1 MDIQISRHSTAHIM
15 AQAVCALYQ
24 GTKLGIG
31 PAIEEGFYYDFDL
44 PSPISP
50 DDLPGIE
57 TKMEEIIKAKLP
69 FKKVMMRREEA
80 KEFFQNKGEIY
91 KVELLDKIEDD
102 EVSLYQQDEFID
114 LCRGPHVD
122 STGVIKAFKL
132 ISIAGA
138 YWRGNE
144 KNPMLTRIY
153 GTAFET
159 KEELEQYLFRLEEAK
174 RRDHRK
180 IGKELKIFDIY
191 EEVGPGL
198 IYYHPKGTIIREEIC
213 AFLRKEHAKRDYLEV
228 ITPHIAK
235 IDLWQI
241 SGHCDYY
248 KENMFFM
255 EVEDQSYVLKP
266 MNCPGHILIYK
277 SQTRSYKELPIRYF
291 ELGTVY
297 RYERSGVLHG
307 LLRVRGFTQDDAH
320 IFCRADQLKDEICG
334 VIEFA
339 SQMLKT
345 FGFKEYDVYLST
357 RPEKY
362 VGTEEIWN
370 EATSALATALENKGL
385 NYTIDEG
392 EGVFYGPKIDIKLR
406 DALGRAWQG
415 PTIQVDFNLPQRFN
429 VTYVG
434 TDGNEHQPVMIHR
447 VVLGSLE
454 RFLGALIEHY
464 AGAFPVWLS
473 PIQVMIMTIADRHIP
488 YAEKVEK
495 QLLEKGIRVKLDSRN
510 EKVGFKIREAETLH
524 KVPYMFIIGDKE
536 EACLAVETEK
546 VSVRKR
552 GSGDLG
558 QLLLKEVMDNLIK
571 EINEKIC

>member
-1 MDIQISRHSTAHIM
+1 MVGNLDTYRHSTAHII
-15 AQAVCALYQ
+15 AQAVCMLYP

-50 DDLPGIE
+50 EDLPAIE
-57 TKMEEIIKAKLP
+57 SKMKEIIKADLP
-69 FKKVMMRREEA
+69 FEKQVMAKDEA
-80 KEFFQNKGEIY
+80 KKFFQQRNEIY
-91 KVELLDKIEDD
+91 KVELLDEIEDD
-102 EVSLYQQDEFID
+102 AVNLYQQGEFID
-114 LCRGPHVD
+114 LCRGPHVEN
-122 STGVIKAFKL
+122 TGVIKAFKL

-153 GTAFET
+153 GTCFET
-159 KEELEQYLFRLEEAK
+159 KEELDNYLFKLEEAK

-191 EEVGPGL
+191 DEVGPGL
-198 IYYHPKGTIIREEIC
+198 IYYHPKGAIIREEIC
-213 AFLRKEHAKRDYLEV
+213 SFLRKEHTKRGYSEV

-248 KENMFFM
+248 KDNMYFM
-255 EVEDQSYVLKP
+255 EVDENPYVLKP

-320 IFCRADQLKDEICG
+320 IFCRPDQLKEEICG
-334 VIEFA
+334 VIDFA
-339 SQMLKT
+339 SSMLST

-357 RPEKY
+357 RPQKY
-362 VGTEEIWN
+362 VGTAEIWD
-370 EATSALATALENKGL
+370 EATSALATAMENKGL
-385 NYTIDEG
+385 KYTIDEG
-392 EGVFYGPKIDIKLR
+392 EGVFYGPKIDIKLK
-406 DALGRAWQG
+406 DAIGRSWQG

-429 VTYVG
+429 VTYAG
-434 TDGNEHQPVMIHR
+434 ADGNECQPVMIHR

-464 AGAFPVWLS
+464 AGAFPIWLC

-488 YAEKVEK
+488 YAKKIEE
-495 QLLEKGIRVKLDSRN
+495 QLLEKGVRVKLDSRN

-524 KVPYMFIIGDKE
+524 KVPYMLIIGDKE
-536 EACLAVETEK
+536 VEAEK

-552 GSGDLG
+552 GNVDSG
-558 QLLLKEVMDNLIK
+558 QLFLKEVMDNLIK
-571 EINEKIC
+571 EINEKTC

>member
-1 MDIQISRHSTAHIM
+1 MIEDLQTYRHSTAHIM
-15 AQAVCALYQ
+15 AQAVCELYP

-44 PSPISP
+44 SSPISP
-50 DDLPGIE
+50 EDLPRIE
-57 TKMEEIIKAKLP
+57 TKMEEIIKADLP
-69 FKKVMMRREEA
+69 FEQKVMARDEA
-80 KEFFQNKGEIY
+80 RKFFQQRNEGY
-91 KVELLDKIEDD
+91 KVELLDEIEKE
-102 EVSLYQQDEFID
+102 EVNIYQQGEFID

-153 GTAFET
+153 GTCFET
-159 KEELEQYLFRLEEAK
+159 KEKLDNYLFKLEEAK

-198 IYYHPKGTIIREEIC
+198 IYYHPKGAIIREEIC
-213 AFLRKEHAKRDYLEV
+213 AFLRKEHAKRGYSEV
-228 ITPHIAK
+228 ITPHIAR
-235 IDLWQI
+235 IDLWQT

-248 KENMFFM
+248 KDNMYFM
-255 EVEDQSYVLKP
+255 EVDENPYVLKP

-320 IFCRADQLKDEICG
+320 IFCQPDQLKDEICG

-339 SQMLKT
+339 SSMLTT
-345 FGFKEYDVYLST
+345 FGFKEYDIYLST

-362 VGTEEIWN
+362 VGTSDIWD

-385 NYTIDEG
+385 KYAIDEG

-429 VTYVG
+429 VTYIG
-434 TDGNEHQPVMIHR
+434 SDGNECQPVMIHR

-454 RFLGALIEHY
+454 RFLGALLEHY
-464 AGAFPVWLS
+464 AGVLPVWLS

-488 YAEKVEK
+488 YAQKVER
-495 QLLEKGIRVKLDSRN
+495 QLLEYGMRVKLDSRN
-510 EKVGFKIREAETLH
+510 EKVGFKIREAEALH
-524 KVPYMFIIGDKE
+524 KVPYMLIIGDKE
-536 EACLAVETEK
+536 VEAEK

-552 GSGDLG
+552 RSGDLG
-558 QLLLKEVMDNLIK
+558 QLLLKEVVDSLIK
-571 EINEKIC
+571 DINEKIC

>member
-1 MDIQISRHSTAHIM
+1 MDLQILRHSTAHIM
-15 AQAVCALYQ
+15 AQAVCALYP

-50 DDLPGIE
+50 EDLPEIE
-57 TKMEEIIKAKLP
+57 AKMEEIIHADLP
-69 FKKVMMRREEA
+69 FEKQVMAKDEA
-80 KEFFQNKGEIY
+80 RKFFQERNEIY
-91 KVELLDKIEDD
+91 KVELLDEIED
-102 EVSLYQQDEFID
+102 ETVTLYQQGEFID
-114 LCRGPHVD
+114 LCRGPHVEN
-122 STGVIKAFKL
+122 TGVIKTFKL

-138 YWRGNE
+138 YWRGNK

-153 GTAFET
+153 GTCFET
-159 KEELEQYLFRLEEAK
+159 KQELDNYLFRLEEAK

-180 IGKELKIFDIY
+180 IGKELKLFDIY

-198 IYYHPKGTIIREEIC
+198 IYYHPKGAIIREEIC
-213 AFLRKEHAKRDYLEV
+213 TFLRKEHTKRDYFEV
-228 ITPHIAK
+228 ITPHIAR
-235 IDLWQI
+235 IDLWQT

-248 KENMFFM
+248 KDNMYFM
-255 EVEDQSYVLKP
+255 EVDENPYVLKP

-277 SQTRSYKELPIRYF
+277 SQTRSYKELPLRYF

-320 IFCRADQLKDEICG
+320 IFCRPDQLKDEICK

-339 SQMLKT
+339 SSMLTT
-345 FGFKEYDVYLST
+345 FGFKEYDIYLST

-362 VGTEEIWN
+362 VGTEDIWN
-370 EATSALATALENKGL
+370 EATLALATALENKGL
-385 NYTIDEG
+385 KYTIDEG
-392 EGVFYGPKIDIKLR
+392 EGVFYGPKIDIKLK

-434 TDGNEHQPVMIHR
+434 ADGNECQPVMIHR

-454 RFLGALIEHY
+454 RFLGALLEHY
-464 AGAFPVWLS
+464 AGAFPVWLC

-488 YAEKVEK
+488 YARQIEE
-495 QLLEKGIRVKLDSRN
+495 QLLEKGVRVKLDSRN

-524 KVPYMFIIGDKE
+524 KVPYMLIIGDKE
-536 EACLAVETEK
+536 VEAEK

-552 GSGDLG
+552 GNRDSG
-558 QLLLKEVMDNLIK
+558 QLSLKEVTDNLIK
-571 EINEKIC
+571 EIKEKIC